1 MDVDAY
7 IVQNEIQICGVGIEI
22 QNNKSKIYDNQ
33 ISKSH
38 EYGIQCVGDDN
49 KTRSMPL
56 IWRNRIE
63 QCAYDGIIVYGL
75 HCEPDIRGNVIAN
88 NRKSGIKIMKN
99 ATAHI
104 GGNSKEDIL
113 ELPDMP

>member
-1 MDVDAY
+1 M
-7 IVQNEIQICGVGIEI
+7 
-22 QNNKSKIYDNQ
+22 
-33 ISKSH
+33 
-38 EYGIQCVGDDN
+38 
-49 KTRSMPL
+49 
-56 IWRNRIE
+56 
-63 QCAYDGIIVYGL
+63 

-113 ELPDMP
+113 ELPEMP